1 MIFAQLQYK
10 GFAVDRH
17 DEIAGILHNR
27 FPIVR
32 DGVQGESWIWVF
44 FDEDD
49 KVQVDNFSSITTHEV
64 KSPRAGAH
72 VKAVIEVLQEKFR
85 VDMLKVP
92 LLEAHEDEQIN

>member
-10 GFAVDRH
+10 GSAVDRH
-17 DEIAGILHNR
+17 DEITGMLRNR
-27 FPIVR
+27 FPIVL

-72 VKAVIEVLQEKFR
+72 VKAVIAVLQEKFT
-85 VDMLKVP
+85 VDVRAVP
-92 LLEAHEDEQIN
+92 ELEAHED

>member
-10 GFAVDRH
+10 GSAVDRH
-17 DEIAGILHNR
+17 DEIAGLLRNR

-44 FDEDD
+44 FDGDD

-64 KSPRAGAH
+64 KSSRPGAH
-72 VKAVIEVLQEKFR
+72 IKAVIDVLREKYR
-85 VDMLKVP
+85 VDVREAP
-92 LLEAHEDEQIN
+92 ELEAHEDE